1 MLKDFK
7 MDLHI
12 HSCLSP
18 CSEPEM
24 VPTAIVER
32 ASELNLDAIGI
43 CDHNSAENVIAVRKA
58 GERVGVQ
65 VLGGME
71 ICSSEEVHVLAFFGG
86 DAALLEMQNIVYEN
100 LPGEND
106 ESYFGEQLIADEND
120 KIVGSTRKLLIG
132 STTLGIEKVVELV
145 HGLGGLAVASHVDRE
160 SFSLIG
166 QLGFVPEDLS
176 LDGLELSWRCG
187 ASEVGDYES
196 YGLPLVQSSDSHFLA
211 DVGKVTTTFTL
222 SCPSYSEVAMA
233 FEGIEG
239 REVSLRSKK

>member
-18 CSEPEM
+18 CGEPEM
-24 VPTAIVER
+24 LPMAIVER
-32 ASELNLDAIGI
+32 ARELHLDAIGI
-43 CDHNSAENVIAVRKA
+43 CDHNSAENVIAVKKA
-58 GERVGVQ
+58 GQREGVE

-71 ICSSEEVHVLAFFGG
+71 ICTSEEVHVLAFF
-86 DAALLEMQNIVYEN
+86 DDDEALLEMQNIVYEN

-106 ESYFGEQLIADEND
+106 EGYFGEQLIADEND
-120 KIVGSTRKLLIG
+120 KIIGSTNKLLIG
-132 STTLGIEKVVELV
+132 STTLGIAKVVELV
-145 HGLGGLAVASHVDRE
+145 HGLGGLAIASHVDRE

-176 LDGLELSWRCG
+176 LDGLELSRRCG
-187 ASEVGDYES
+187 PSEFCNYES
-196 YGLPLVQSSDSHFLA
+196 YGLPRVQSSDSHILA
-211 DVGKVTTTFTL
+211 DIGKVATTFTL

-233 FEGIEG
+233 FKRIEG
-239 REVSLRSKK
+239 REVSIC

>member
-18 CSEPEM
+18 CAEPEM
-24 VPTAIVER
+24 LPTAIVGR
-32 ASELNLDAIGI
+32 AREVNLDAIGI
-43 CDHNSAENVIAVRKA
+43 CDHNCAENVIALKKA
-58 GERVGVQ
+58 GQREGLQ

-71 ICSSEEVHVLAFFGG
+71 ICTSEEVHVLVFFEEDG
-86 DAALLEMQNIVYEN
+86 ALLEMQNIIYEN

-106 ESYFGEQLIADEND
+106 ESYFGEQLIVDEND
-120 KIVGSTRKLLIG
+120 KIIGSTSKLLIG

-145 HGLGGLAVASHVDRE
+145 HGLGGLAIASHVDRE

-166 QLGFVPEDLS
+166 QLGFVPEDLA

-187 ASEVGDYES
+187 ASEIGNYES

-211 DVGKVTTTFTL
+211 DVGKVATTFTL
-222 SCPSYSEVAMA
+222 SSPSYSEVAMA
-233 FEGIEG
+233 FEGVEARGI
-239 REVSLRSKK
+239 SIC